1 MSIDITIEEMEAL
14 PAESYEL
21 FDIRGEIERAHGILP
36 NSTASSADVLMENP
50 PEDKEKKIIICC
62 SRGQISRDI
71 AEELQEQGYE
81 AYSLKGGYVGW
92 LMADMKKKEADD
104 VCEHVEL
111 SIRKKFKKKIWSK
124 FTKAV
129 REYELVKEGDRIAVC
144 ISGGKD
150 SMLMAKLFQELKR
163 HNKFNFEVKFLVMDP
178 GYSPENR
185 KVIEENARKMKIPIQ
200 IFESNIFESVFE
212 IEKSPCYICARM
224 RRGYLYNFAQQMGC
238 NKIALGHHYD
248 DVIETILMGMLYS
261 AQVQKYL
268 HSDIDTLERTE
279 IIRDMRLDVF
289 DVLVGINLLREG
301 LDIPEITLVA
311 ILDADKEG
319 FLRSET
325 SLIQTIGRAARNAEG
340 HVIMYADNMTD
351 SMRMA
356 IDETMRRR
364 EIQMKYNEEHGITP
378 QTIKKSVRDLISI
391 SKKVAVEE
399 MKLEKDP
406 ESMSVAELE
415 KLIKKLEK
423 QMKKAAAEL
432 NFEAA
437 AELRD
442 KLIELKKHLNEME

>member
-21 FDIRGEIERAHGILP
+21 FDIRGEIERTHGILP

-261 AQVQKYL
+261 AQVQTMMPKL
-268 HSDIDTLERTE
+268 HSTNFEGMELIRPMYLIREDDIKAWRDYNDLHFIQCACKFTDTCTTC
-279 IIRDMRLDVF
+279 
-289 DVLVGINLLREG
+289 N
-301 LDIPEITLVA
+301 
-311 ILDADKEG
+311 
-319 FLRSET
+319 
-325 SLIQTIGRAARNAEG
+325 
-340 HVIMYADNMTD
+340 
-351 SMRMA
+351 
-356 IDETMRRR
+356 
-364 EIQMKYNEEHGITP
+364 NEEN
-378 QTIKKSVRDLISI
+378 Q
-391 SKKVAVEE
+391 SKRME
-399 MKLEKDP
+399 
-406 ESMSVAELE
+406 
-415 KLIKKLEK
+415 IKKLI
-423 QMKKAAAEL
+423 A
-432 NFEAA
+432 
-437 AELRD
+437 
-442 KLIELKKHLNEME
+442 ELKKTNPFVEGNIFKSVENVNLDTVVGYKAKGVRHNFLDTYDD

>member
-36 NSTASSADVLMENP
+36 NSTASSADALMENP

-71 AEELQEQGYE
+71 AEELQDQGYE

-224 RRGYLYNFAQQMGC
+224 RRGYLYNFSQQMGC

-261 AQVQKYL
+261 AQVQTMMPKL
-268 HSDIDTLERTE
+268 HSTNFEGMELIRPLYMVREEDIKAWRDYNDLYFLQCACKFTEACATTENEENLSKRKEIKELIATLKK
-279 IIRDMRLDVF
+279 VNPY
-289 DVLVGINLLREG
+289 VEG
-301 LDIPEITLVA
+301 NIFKSVENVN
-311 ILDADKEG
+311 LDACIGYVKNGERHHFLEEYEG
-319 FLRSET
+319 
-325 SLIQTIGRAARNAEG
+325 
-340 HVIMYADNMTD
+340 
-351 SMRMA
+351 
-356 IDETMRRR
+356 
-364 EIQMKYNEEHGITP
+364 
-378 QTIKKSVRDLISI
+378 
-391 SKKVAVEE
+391 
-399 MKLEKDP
+399 
-406 ESMSVAELE
+406 
-415 KLIKKLEK
+415 
-423 QMKKAAAEL
+423 
-432 NFEAA
+432 
-437 AELRD
+437 
-442 KLIELKKHLNEME
+442 

>member
-71 AEELQEQGYE
+71 AEELQGQGYE

-144 ISGGKD
+144 ISSGKD

-261 AQVQKYL
+261 AQVQTMMPKL
-268 HSDIDTLERTE
+268 HSTNFEGMELIRPMYLIREDDIKAWRDYNDLHFIQCACKFTDTCTTC
-279 IIRDMRLDVF
+279 
-289 DVLVGINLLREG
+289 N
-301 LDIPEITLVA
+301 
-311 ILDADKEG
+311 
-319 FLRSET
+319 
-325 SLIQTIGRAARNAEG
+325 
-340 HVIMYADNMTD
+340 
-351 SMRMA
+351 
-356 IDETMRRR
+356 
-364 EIQMKYNEEHGITP
+364 NEEN
-378 QTIKKSVRDLISI
+378 Q
-391 SKKVAVEE
+391 SKRME
-399 MKLEKDP
+399 
-406 ESMSVAELE
+406 
-415 KLIKKLEK
+415 IKKLI
-423 QMKKAAAEL
+423 A
-432 NFEAA
+432 
-437 AELRD
+437 
-442 KLIELKKHLNEME
+442 ELKKTNPFVEGNIFKSVENVNLDTVVGYKAKGVRHNFLDTYDD

>member
-36 NSTASSADVLMENP
+36 NSTASSADALMENP

-71 AEELQEQGYE
+71 AEELQDQGYE

-261 AQVQKYL
+261 AQVQTMMPKL
-268 HSDIDTLERTE
+268 HSTNFEGMELIRPMYLIREDDIKAWRDYNDLHFIQCACKFTDTCTTC
-279 IIRDMRLDVF
+279 
-289 DVLVGINLLREG
+289 N
-301 LDIPEITLVA
+301 
-311 ILDADKEG
+311 
-319 FLRSET
+319 
-325 SLIQTIGRAARNAEG
+325 
-340 HVIMYADNMTD
+340 
-351 SMRMA
+351 
-356 IDETMRRR
+356 
-364 EIQMKYNEEHGITP
+364 NEEN
-378 QTIKKSVRDLISI
+378 KSKRM
-391 SKKVAVEE
+391 E
-399 MKLEKDP
+399 
-406 ESMSVAELE
+406 
-415 KLIKKLEK
+415 IKKLI
-423 QMKKAAAEL
+423 A
-432 NFEAA
+432 
-437 AELRD
+437 
-442 KLIELKKHLNEME
+442 ELKKTNPFVEGNIFKSVENVNLDTVVGYKAKGVRHNFLDTYDD

>member
-1 MSIDITIEEMEAL
+1 MSGYILFTRRKSMSIDITIEEMEAL

-36 NSTASSADVLMENP
+36 NSTASSADALMENP

-71 AEELQEQGYE
+71 AEELQDQGYE

-261 AQVQKYL
+261 AQVQTMMPKL
-268 HSDIDTLERTE
+268 HSTNFEGMELIRPMYLIREDDIKAWRDYNDLHFIQCACKFTDTCTTC
-279 IIRDMRLDVF
+279 
-289 DVLVGINLLREG
+289 N
-301 LDIPEITLVA
+301 
-311 ILDADKEG
+311 
-319 FLRSET
+319 
-325 SLIQTIGRAARNAEG
+325 
-340 HVIMYADNMTD
+340 
-351 SMRMA
+351 
-356 IDETMRRR
+356 
-364 EIQMKYNEEHGITP
+364 NEEN
-378 QTIKKSVRDLISI
+378 Q
-391 SKKVAVEE
+391 SKRME
-399 MKLEKDP
+399 
-406 ESMSVAELE
+406 
-415 KLIKKLEK
+415 IKKLI
-423 QMKKAAAEL
+423 A
-432 NFEAA
+432 
-437 AELRD
+437 
-442 KLIELKKHLNEME
+442 ELKKTNPFVEGNIFKSVENVNLDTVVGYKAKGVRHNFLDTYDD

>member
-36 NSTASSADVLMENP
+36 NSVASSADALMENP

-71 AEELQEQGYE
+71 AEELQDQGYE

-238 NKIALGHHYD
+238 NKIALGHHFD

-261 AQVQKYL
+261 AQVQTMMPKL
-268 HSDIDTLERTE
+268 HSTNFEGMELIRPMYLIREDDIKAWRDYNDLHFIQCACKFTDTCTTC
-279 IIRDMRLDVF
+279 
-289 DVLVGINLLREG
+289 N
-301 LDIPEITLVA
+301 
-311 ILDADKEG
+311 
-319 FLRSET
+319 
-325 SLIQTIGRAARNAEG
+325 
-340 HVIMYADNMTD
+340 
-351 SMRMA
+351 
-356 IDETMRRR
+356 
-364 EIQMKYNEEHGITP
+364 NEEN
-378 QTIKKSVRDLISI
+378 Q
-391 SKKVAVEE
+391 SKRME
-399 MKLEKDP
+399 
-406 ESMSVAELE
+406 
-415 KLIKKLEK
+415 IKKLI
-423 QMKKAAAEL
+423 A
-432 NFEAA
+432 
-437 AELRD
+437 
-442 KLIELKKHLNEME
+442 ELKKTNPFVEGNIFKSVENVNLDTVVGYKAKGVRHNFLDTYDD

>member
-261 AQVQKYL
+261 AQVQTMMPKL
-268 HSDIDTLERTE
+268 HSTNFEGMELIRPMYLIREDDIKAWRDYNDLHFIQCACKFTDTCSTCGGENTSKRVEVKNL
-279 IIRDMRLDVF
+279 IRQL
-289 DVLVGINLLREG
+289 
-301 LDIPEITLVA
+301 
-311 ILDADKEG
+311 KETNP
-319 FLRSET
+319 FVESN
-325 SLIQTIGRAARNAEG
+325 IF
-340 HVIMYADNMTD
+340 
-351 SMRMA
+351 
-356 IDETMRRR
+356 
-364 EIQMKYNEEHGITP
+364 
-378 QTIKKSVRDLISI
+378 KSVENVNLSTVIAY
-391 SKKVAVEE
+391 KKDGVKHHFLDDYDRIEKKEE
-399 MKLEKDP
+399 
-406 ESMSVAELE
+406 
-415 KLIKKLEK
+415 
-423 QMKKAAAEL
+423 
-432 NFEAA
+432 N
-437 AELRD
+437 
-442 KLIELKKHLNEME
+442 

>member
-238 NKIALGHHYD
+238 NKSALGHHYD

-261 AQVQKYL
+261 AQVQTMMPKL
-268 HSDIDTLERTE
+268 HST
-279 IIRDMRLDVF
+279 
-289 DVLVGINLLREG
+289 
-301 LDIPEITLVA
+301 
-311 ILDADKEG
+311 
-319 FLRSET
+319 
-325 SLIQTIGRAARNAEG
+325 
-340 HVIMYADNMTD
+340 
-351 SMRMA
+351 
-356 IDETMRRR
+356 
-364 EIQMKYNEEHGITP
+364 
-378 QTIKKSVRDLISI
+378 
-391 SKKVAVEE
+391 
-399 MKLEKDP
+399 
-406 ESMSVAELE
+406 
-415 KLIKKLEK
+415 
-423 QMKKAAAEL
+423 
-432 NFEAA
+432 NFEGM
-437 AELRD
+437 ELIRPMY
-442 KLIELKKHLNEME
+442 LIREDDIKA